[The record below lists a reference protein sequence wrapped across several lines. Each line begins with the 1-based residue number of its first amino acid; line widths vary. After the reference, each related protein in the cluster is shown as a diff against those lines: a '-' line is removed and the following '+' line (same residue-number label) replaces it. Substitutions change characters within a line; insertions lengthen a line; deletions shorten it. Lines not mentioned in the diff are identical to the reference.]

1 MKYTVRQGETIYDVC
16 MNANGS
22 LYSLDENLDL
32 NGFDTYTPTLEPGQ
46 ELIVSDVVRNNAAV
60 EVLQQH
66 PLNGES
72 IPPADL
78 ELQLTYIDVALHPE
92 QYVYGIEWSSENSS
106 PACTRIGWMPLHVSL
121 PIQSKMRRCVLR
133 DNGTVAYYLDPN
145 DSTKKADGTP
155 ANLDGTDGQVMV
167 EIPAHY
173 RKFET
178 DGTTYRCLLSEYAL
192 PGFHFVPLVYRSA
205 YEAAVDRT
213 DPSAPK
219 LASVVNTTTA
229 FRGGDNTADWDGTYR
244 TLLGRP
250 ASNISLANFRSY
262 ARNRGVAG
270 MNGAGWNCDVYE
282 IQKTCYWLY
291 VVEYAKFNCQLDYNP
306 APTIDGYKQGGLSL
320 GVTTLN
326 SSKWTSFNG
335 QNPFIPCGTTNVLGN
350 NTGVVAFTM
359 PEEYDTGTT
368 TTVMVSSYRGIENL
382 FGHIWS
388 IMDGCKSN
396 VQSDQSGG
404 LSQFFVCTDP
414 SKFQSNDYDGYDN
427 RGNLSRNEGF
437 IKMMVIGEY
446 GENMPSDVGGTFTT
460 YFCDY
465 FYTNIPNSGESQRA
479 LLFYGASHTGYNAGL
494 SCSASHVGITYLY
507 TNLGSR
513 LCFIP

>member
-32 NGFDTYTPTLEPGQ
+32 NGFDTYTPTLTPGQ
-46 ELIVSDVVRNNAAV
+46 VLEVSDVVRNNAAV

-66 PLNGES
+66 PLNSES
-72 IPPADL
+72 IPRADI
-78 ELQLTYIDVALHPE
+78 ELQLDYIDVTLHPE
-92 QYVYGIEWSSENSS
+92 QYVYGIEWSLDNPS
-106 PACTRIGWMPLHVSL
+106 PVCTRIGWMPLHVTL

-173 RKFET
+173 RMFET

-192 PGFHFVPLVYRSA
+192 PRFQPVPLAYRSA

-282 IQKTCYWLY
+282 IHKTCFWLY
-291 VVEYAKFNCQLDYNP
+291 VVEYANFNIQADYVPNLN
-306 APTIDGYKQGGLSL
+306 ADGYRQGGLGN
-320 GVTTLN
+320 GVSTINN
-326 SSKWTSFNG
+326 STWINFNNR
-335 QNPFIPCGTTNVLGN
+335 NPFIPCGQTNILGN
-350 NTGVVAFTM
+350 KSGICPYDVESDSGVL
-359 PEEYDTGTT
+359 
-368 TTVMVSSYRGIENL
+368 TTVQIPSYRGIENP
-382 FGHIWS
+382 FAHIAKWV
-388 IMDGCKSN
+388 DGCK
-396 VQSDQSGG
+396 VQVQTDADGG
-404 LSQFFVCTDP
+404 ASTLFVCNDP
-414 SKFQSNDYDGYDN
+414 AEF
-427 RGNLSRNEGF
+427 NEGNS
-437 IKMMVIGEY
+437 IVGYNDRGYVARSSGYIQSLIIGDNGEVI
-446 GENMPSDVGGTFTT
+446 PSATGGSSTTF
-460 YFCDY
+460 FCDY
-465 FYTNIPNSGESQRA
+465 LSTNTTISVMRPVII
-479 LLFYGASHTGYNAGL
+479 AGL
-494 SCSASHVGITYLY
+494 AGDGQYCGLSYCNINFIARQAYPFF
-507 TNLGSR
+507 GSR